1 MRIEIDK
8 GLAKLLDDVKKKE
21 LSIYG
26 RGHVET
32 VRFLANYYL
41 QHKPLEVLR
50 EEIRNNVT
58 NALSDLEGNLE
69 QALEKV
75 FPRAMAKAVT
85 NILTLS
91 KDGNQ
96 PEDRS
101 AVAARQP
108 GKGR

>member
-1 MRIEIDK
+1 MRIEIDS
-8 GLAKLLDDVKKKE
+8 GLEKLLGDVKKKE
-21 LSIYG
+21 PSIYG

-50 EEIRNNVT
+50 EEIRTNVT
-58 NALSDLEGNLE
+58 NALDDLEGNIERSL
-69 QALEKV
+69 QKV
-75 FPRAMAKAVT
+75 FPKALAQT
-85 NILTLS
+85 ISNILTLS

-96 PEDRS
+96 PEERS
-101 AVAARQP
+101 AAAARQP